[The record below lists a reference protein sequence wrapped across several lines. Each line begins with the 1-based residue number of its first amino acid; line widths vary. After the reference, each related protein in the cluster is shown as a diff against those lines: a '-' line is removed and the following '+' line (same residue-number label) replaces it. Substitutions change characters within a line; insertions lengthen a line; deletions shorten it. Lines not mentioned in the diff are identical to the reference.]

1 MDTPEE
7 CKKIDFD
14 NEYFG
19 LFGCYPEDEEE
30 PETEE
35 EEEEYS
41 ERVRMVRRSLGW
53 DRW

>member
-1 MDTPEE
+1 MDSPDE
-7 CKKIDFD
+7 CRAIDFEE
-14 NEYFG
+14 EYRF
-19 LFGCYPEDEEE
+19 LYGCYPEDEEE

-35 EEEEYS
+35 EEEEHS